1 MNKELTK
8 TELLLIRAIKS
19 KNPMKRLVSVYKRQY
34 GIEHSDITALLSIIA
49 GIVDDHQPISSS
61 HIVKELNPSRSDI
74 WQSED
79 YQEQA
84 LRVLVS
90 HLRLTE
96 VIKFNGWVSPASIR
110 NKNKIRLVS

>member
-19 KNPMKRLVSVYKRQY
+19 KNPMKRLVSAYKKLY
-34 GIEHSDITALLSIIA
+34 GVEHSDTTALLSIIS
-49 GIVDDHQPISSS
+49 GIVDCHHPISTSKL
-61 HIVKELNPSRSDI
+61 VKELNPSRSDI
-74 WQSED
+74 WQSTCYE
-79 YQEQA
+79 EQV
-84 LRVLVS
+84 LLVLVS

-96 VIKFNGWVSPASIR
+96 IIKFNGWVSPASIR